1 MDLHLKDKT
10 VLVTGGGRG
19 LGKAICE
26 LLAEEGARVLLNYS
40 SSVQAAEEAVKTL
53 RQQYG
58 IDVLAFQADV
68 SKEDEVCQM
77 FDEGERNFGSIDAL
91 VNNAAWCANPPC
103 VDLDLEDFRKCVAV
117 NLQGTFL
124 TCREFCRRALTRKR
138 TGNIVNISSQAALR
152 GSQSGKTAYDMS
164 KAGICGFTRSLALEM
179 ASHGIL
185 VNSVLPGLM
194 YTDIIASRID
204 ANPEAFN
211 KRSPLGRIGRCEE
224 IAQVVVFLCSC
235 RASYM
240 TGAAVDVSGGMALH

>member
-1 MDLHLKDKT
+1 MDLHLKDKAI
-10 VLVTGGGRG
+10 LVTGGGRG

-26 LLAEEGARVLLNYS
+26 LLAKEGARIILNYS
-40 SSVQAAEEAVKTL
+40 SSVRMAEEGVRTL
-53 RQQYG
+53 RKEYG
-58 IDVLAFQADV
+58 IEVLPIQADI
-68 SKEDEVCQM
+68 SSESEVQGM
-77 FDEGERNFGSIDAL
+77 FEEAERVFGSVDVL

-103 VDLDLEDFRKCVAV
+103 VDLELADFQKCLEV

-124 TCREFCRRALTRKR
+124 TSREFCRRAIAKKR
-138 TGNIVNISSQAALR
+138 TGHIVNISSQAALR

-179 ASHGIL
+179 APYGIL

-194 YTDIIASRID
+194 YTDIIASKID
-204 ANPEAFN
+204 ADPEAFN

-224 IAQVVVFLCSC
+224 IAHVVVFLCSD